1 MGSPSKMPIW
11 VEPYYG
17 FRTQCAKRCGWL
29 GDHIFQWT
37 ATFQESFPPI
47 VINVTD
53 GMVTDSPYQGAG
65 LTEWAKWLTTIQT
78 ADGPA
83 LVLNAFLSPSQA
95 SVVSFPSRGTRFRN
109 RATALLNQQSN
120 A

>member
-1 MGSPSKMPIW
+1 MW
-11 VEPYYG
+11 V
-17 FRTQCAKRCGWL
+17 A

-95 SVVSFPSRGTRFRN
+95 SVVSFPSRGDTLPQPGHSSSQS
-109 RATALLNQQSN
+109 AVQCLNQ
-120 A
+120 